1 MSFAHRDADG
11 KMKVY
16 PTRRPEG
23 TTTFF
28 TGAGDDM
35 TDPLNPIIG
44 GGDVMDFDMTT
55 SDASKEVA
63 LVFSED
69 VHIKDG
75 YAIFENAP
83 FGSYYDIEVWHPIAG
98 KQSSFACRCPMLG
111 SGMYSMDSDDV
122 AVLPKDMILKIRIT
136 NSTPAAAFKVCGRLE
151 MFRAT
156 TYIAP

>member
-1 MSFAHRDADG
+1 MTLPHRDDDG

-23 TTTFF
+23 TTTYFC
-28 TGAGDDM
+28 GAGDDL
-35 TDPLNPIIG
+35 TDPQNPIIG
-44 GGDVMDFDMTT
+44 GGAQMMFDMTAG
-55 SDASKEVA
+55 DATKEA
-63 LVFSED
+63 DLVFSES

-83 FGSYYDIEVWHPIAG
+83 FGSYYDIELHHPING
-98 KQSSFACRCPMLG
+98 KIGAFAVKCPMLG

-122 AVLPKDMILKIRIT
+122 AIVPAGIILKVRIT
-136 NSTPAAAFKVCGRLE
+136 NSNPGAAFKVAGRLE

-156 TYIAP
+156 TI